1 MAVAAPSAVLAEFV
15 TAASVYR
22 RRLAQSGVIL
32 VAVATD
38 SEQAG
43 ADGEVVYA
51 LASPKP
57 NDPEYS

>member
-1 MAVAAPSAVLAEFV
+1 VAVAAPSAVLAEFV

-38 SEQAG
+38 SEQAV
-43 ADGEVVYA
+43 ADGEVGICLIGSWA
-51 LASPKP
+51 WAWA
-57 NDPEYS
+57 